1 MALRRVLFAVAAAVP
16 SVGYCQGINFI
27 AGKCMH
33 FSACPPPS
41 PPPPPPP
48 SSRSRR
54 PSPRVILRRTL
65 LLHCPVPPP
74 LRPSAQ
80 LSRSLHE
87 RLHR

>member
-41 PPPPPPP
+41 PPLPPPPISLQASF
-48 SSRSRR
+48 SSRH
-54 PSPRVILRRTL
+54 PSTNAAPTL
-65 LLHCPVPPP
+65 SCATSSPAPCSTITSPP
-74 LRPSAQ
+74 
-80 LSRSLHE
+80 
-87 RLHR
+87 